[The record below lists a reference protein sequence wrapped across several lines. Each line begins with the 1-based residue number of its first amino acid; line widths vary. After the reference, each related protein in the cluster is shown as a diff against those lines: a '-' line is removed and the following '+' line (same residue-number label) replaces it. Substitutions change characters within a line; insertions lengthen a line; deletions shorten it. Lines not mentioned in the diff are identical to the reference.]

1 VLGILDK
8 GHAPQDARHAVELLR
23 QHGIE
28 MRPSLLPFTP
38 WSTLA
43 DYLEL
48 LDFVSGCDLVE
59 NVDPVQL
66 SIRLLLPD
74 GSLLLDHP
82 EMQPHLEGYDPASFS
97 HLWRHPDAAMD
108 ALQLRVSTLVAA
120 DADTG
125 VAPAD
130 THARVRRLAAE
141 AAASAGVRWDAAAP
155 VAVTSGR
162 PRLSEPWFCCAEPT
176 ARQLGAV

>member
-1 VLGILDK
+1 
-8 GHAPQDARHAVELLR
+8 
-23 QHGIE
+23 

-48 LDFVSGCDLVE
+48 LDLVQDLDLTE

-66 SIRLLLPD
+66 SIRLLLPE

-82 EMQPHLEGYDPASFS
+82 EMAPHLTGHDPASFS
-97 HLWRHPDAAMD
+97 HLWRHPDPAMD
-108 ALQLRVSTLVAA
+108 RLQRDVAALVAA
-120 DADTG
+120 GADAG
-125 VAPAD
+125 VAPAQ
-130 THARVRRLAAE
+130 THAGIRLLAA
-141 AAASAGVRWDAAAP
+141 AAAAAAGIEWDATAELGG
-155 VAVTSGR
+155 TTGR

-176 ARQLGAV
+176 ERQLGAV

>member
-1 VLGILDK
+1 M
-8 GHAPQDARHAVELLR
+8 
-23 QHGIE
+23 E

-38 WSTLA
+38 WSTLP

-59 NVDPVQL
+59 NVDPVHL

-82 EMQPHLEGYDPASFS
+82 EMRPHLDGYHPASFS
-97 HLWRHPDAAMD
+97 HLWRHPDPAMD
-108 ALQLRVSTLVAA
+108 RLQREVAA
-120 DADTG
+120 LVGAGADAG

-130 THARVRRLAAE
+130 THARVRDLAA
-141 AAASAGVRWDAAAP
+141 AAAAAAGLGWSAAAP
-155 VAVTSGR
+155 AAVDTGR
-162 PRLSEPWFCCAEPT
+162 PRLSEAWFCCAEPT
-176 ARQLGAV
+176 ERQLGAV